1 MGRKVMNEGMAMYVE
16 LFAYIMT
23 VVVLLFSDN

>member
-23 VVVLLFSDN
+23 VVVLLCSDN

>member
-1 MGRKVMNEGMAMYVE
+1 MGRKVMDEGMAVYVE

-23 VVVLLFSDN
+23 VVVLLWSYN